1 MSKRVDFF
9 IFYLRKN
16 DFYILLIVITA
27 NLCINRGNWSSFVYI
42 GLVVIVFAVMI
53 IVVFTFQFSENILE
67 ERHYF
72 FGSELPFS
80 NGVYQGYEK
89 KY

>member
-9 IFYLRKN
+9 IFYLRNN
-16 DFYILLIVITA
+16 DFYILLIVIA
-27 NLCINRGNWSSFVYI
+27 NHCIDGGSRRSFVYI

>member
-9 IFYLRKN
+9 IFYLRNN
-16 DFYILLIVITA
+16 DFYILLIVIA
-27 NLCINRGNWSSFVYI
+27 NYCVDRGSRRSFVDI
-42 GLVVIVFAVMI
+42 IQVVIVFAVMI

>member
-1 MSKRVDFF
+1 MYMTVKETATKWNISDRRVRMLCMCGKIKGAYKEGREWKIPRDAKKPEDGRYSK
-9 IFYLRKN
+9 K
-16 DFYILLIVITA
+16 
-27 NLCINRGNWSSFVYI
+27 
-42 GLVVIVFAVMI
+42 
-53 IVVFTFQFSENILE
+53 ENILE